1 MTKEKFFFGE
11 NWDQAPLEDDVI
23 EVLSDLLR
31 SNFLTPR
38 DVFLVSKC
46 GGKYKE
52 KTMSFLEMKQFFS
65 RTGILKSNVHFV
77 EERADKAPVCENLQ
91 INCFVDDSLTVLR
104 HLIPVKCV
112 QVRFWFSRP
121 GLVGAHYMCY
131 SSLVKKVTCWKE
143 IGQFLM
149 THCG

>member
-1 MTKEKFFFGE
+1 
-11 NWDQAPLEDDVI
+11 
-23 EVLSDLLR
+23 
-31 SNFLTPR
+31 
-38 DVFLVSKC
+38 
-46 GGKYKE
+46 
-52 KTMSFLEMKQFFS
+52 MSFLEMKQFFS